1 MTARRTRRKA
11 VTRLQWRRVQES
23 EAAKFAEQRR
33 AVKQQIAQRQQTHQQ
48 VRSNPM
54 LDAASR
60 AAATERYLHIRNV
73 DNMSTAM
80 EVAEYLARNIGQ
92 RIDRIL
98 RVEVRHRG
106 LAAWALVTVDSQEVA
121 DMLMHAR
128 WMYGRH
134 LKCSITGSD
143 SSSYRRRG
151 PHSAVFPA
159 RQLILRKHN
168 QDQANDLVAGFIA
181 SRGVLFELSG
191 RNHRQL
197 GIEFDKARIEFGLQS
212 LVHHELREIRSAFGN
227 AVLVLRLVLREPP
240 LCFSLFVPDNPMEY
254 RENFSSILLQGV
266 IHKNPM
272 IWDPSPGA
280 ELGRGATGVW
290 ERTTDPSGESAFG
303 HCLLYDIVFEQAH
316 RGKLIEKLNSFAL
329 YQASP
334 IPAQVSLIMPEVTV
348 PSKHDWSGGYDDI
361 FAPVVF
367 SIRYMI
373 HAAVA
378 SHKLA
383 FISANEAKRVS
394 FVLQQ
399 CTSVR
404 HALNAL
410 EDLLRAPLQ
419 KNSVTVL
426 LENIRNPPEVED
438 DSIIDDS
445 VESLP
450 GSAESLCLTRRVLV
464 TPLRVCPQLPE
475 MEVSNRVLREFS
487 RFNERFV
494 RVTFVDEHF
503 ESILQAKT
511 SDIFDNRIRS
521 LLNKGIIIAG
531 SRYVFLAFSNSQ
543 LREQSAWFYDEG
555 PRYPSHLQKVPTASE
570 IRASMGDLSSI
581 TIVGKYA
588 ARLGQGF
595 SSTTRGAK
603 IPPGQ
608 HHTIPDVVRNGYTFS
623 DGVGMISYEVA
634 RKIQEA
640 MELEYLPS
648 AMQIRFGGSKGV
660 VSICPPGISMPKGK
674 HLLLRTS
681 MNKFVGNPEHQEL
694 EVCSVAKAMPCY
706 LNRQIITVLS
716 AMSVPDK
723 SFLTLL
729 EEMISEMQ
737 SCTTSN
743 ERAKPFLQSYA
754 NQSFVIRLLEA
765 GYPVARD
772 RFLREWIAAVRNRAV
787 INLRIKARIYVPKG
801 IVLMGIMDETHT
813 LPPNQVFFQ
822 SRDPA
827 RQMPPAGTMMAIGRN
842 PCLHPGDIRLLKM
855 ANIMDFSWL
864 ADLYDVLVF
873 SAQGPRPQANMMSG
887 GDLDGDL
894 YFVIWDPSI
903 VLHALEQTPMQYTPA
918 VASVP
923 KDSYMSFGFG
933 SSPTV
938 TNDQI
943 KDFFVNYM
951 RNDNLGQIAN
961 AHVAF
966 ADISVPGANSD
977 ECIRLAELHST
988 AVDFCKTGVPAQL
1001 PRDLIARSYPHF
1013 MENRIK
1019 PSYES
1024 RKILGKI
1031 YNIAC
1036 NSANKVHGDGRHKN
1050 GSNDYLTNGFDEWL
1064 LIDGY
1069 EQYVDDAWI
1078 VLNEYMMGLW
1088 DIACEYQVW
1097 EEAELVSGYVSFR
1110 DRAQKRSGDGIAR
1123 MGMAVRALQHVY
1135 KDEFWKEFG
1144 IIAADAAHQNERV
1157 EPFPD
1162 KVLAKAAAW
1171 YFCAYKYT
1179 DDSGLAPYLSFAWL
1193 ALRPMCQLRT
1203 QVHGNVTY

>member
-11 VTRLQWRRVQES
+11 ATRLQWRRVQES
-23 EAAKFAEQRR
+23 EANKFAEQRR
-33 AVKQQIAQRQQTHQQ
+33 AVKQQIAQRQQAHQQ

-54 LDAASR
+54 LDAANR

-80 EVAEYLARNIGQ
+80 EVAEYLAMNIGQ

-121 DMLMHAR
+121 DMLMEAH
-128 WMYGRH
+128 WMYGRR

-143 SSSYRRRG
+143 SSSFRRRG
-151 PHSAVFPA
+151 AHSAVFPA

-168 QDQANDLVAGFIA
+168 EDPANDLVASFIA

-197 GIEFDKARIEFGLQS
+197 GIEFDKVRIEFGLQS
-212 LVHHELREIRSAFGN
+212 LVHHELREIRPAFGN
-227 AVLVLRLVLREPP
+227 TVLVLRLVLREPP
-240 LCFSLFVPDNPMEY
+240 LCFSLYVPDNSMEY
-254 RENFSSILLQGV
+254 RENFASILLQGV

-280 ELGRGATGVW
+280 ELGRGATGLW
-290 ERTTDPSGESAFG
+290 ERTTDPSEESAFG

-316 RGKLIEKLNSFAL
+316 RARLIEKLNSFAI
-329 YQASP
+329 YQAAP
-334 IPAQVSLIMPEVTV
+334 IPAQMSLVMPQVTL
-348 PSKHDWSGGYDDI
+348 PTKHDWSGGYDEI
-361 FAPVVF
+361 LAPVQF
-367 SIRYMI
+367 SIRYML
-373 HAAVA
+373 HAAIA
-378 SHKLA
+378 NHKLA
-383 FISANEAKRVS
+383 FINVDEAKRVS
-394 FVLQQ
+394 YELQH
-399 CTSVR
+399 CKSGR

-419 KNSVTVL
+419 KNSVNIL
-426 LENIRNPPEVED
+426 LENICNPPENED
-438 DSIIDDS
+438 DSIVDDG
-445 VESLP
+445 VQSLP
-450 GSAESLCLTRRVLV
+450 GSAESLCLTRRVYV

-475 MEVSNRVLREFS
+475 MDVSNRILREFS

-503 ESILQAKT
+503 GSVLQAKT
-511 SDIFDNRIRS
+511 TDIFDKRIRS
-521 LLNKGIIIAG
+521 LLDEGIIIAG

-555 PRYPSHLQKVPTASE
+555 PRYPTQLQKIPTASE

-608 HHTIPDVVRNGYTFS
+608 YQTIPDVVRHGYTFS
-623 DGVGMISYEVA
+623 DGVGMITYDIA
-634 RKIQEA
+634 RKVQEA
-640 MELEYLPS
+640 MELEHLPS

-660 VSICPPGISMPKGK
+660 VSICPPGVSMPKGK
-674 HLLLRTS
+674 QLLLRAS

-694 EVCSVAKAMPCY
+694 EVCSVAKANSCY

-716 AMSVPDK
+716 AMNVPDK
-723 SFLTLL
+723 AFLTLL
-729 EEMISEMQ
+729 DDMIREMQ
-737 SCTTSN
+737 TCTTSN
-743 ERAKPFLQSYA
+743 ERAKEFLKSYA

-765 GYPVARD
+765 GYPVEKD

-801 IVLMGIMDETHT
+801 VVLMGIMDETHT

-827 RQMPPAGTMMAIGRN
+827 RQMPPAETMMAIGRN

-864 ADLYDVLVF
+864 GDLYDVLVF

-903 VLHALEQTPMQYTPA
+903 VSHAQEQPPMQYTAAVSAAPA
-918 VASVP
+918 
-923 KDSYMSFGFG
+923 DSYFSFGFG

-951 RNDNLGQIAN
+951 KNDNLGQIAN

-966 ADISVPGANSD
+966 ADISASGARSD

-1001 PRDLIARSYPHF
+1001 PRELIARSFPHF

-1024 RKILGKI
+1024 RKVLGKI
-1031 YNIAC
+1031 YNIAS
-1036 NSANKVHGDGRHKN
+1036 NSANKVHGDGRHRN
-1050 GSNDYLTNGFDEWL
+1050 GSKSFVTNGFDEWL
-1064 LIDGY
+1064 LVDGY
-1069 EQYVDDAWI
+1069 EQYVEEAWNI
-1078 VLNEYMMGLW
+1078 LHEYMMGLW

-1144 IIAADAAHQNERV
+1144 ITAADAAHQNERV

-1162 KVLAKAAAW
+1162 NVLAKAAAW

-1179 DDSGLAPYLSFAWL
+1179 DESGLAPYLSFAWL
-1193 ALRPMCQLRT
+1193 ALRPMCQLRS
-1203 QVHGNVTY
+1203 QVYDNVSD